1 MLVLGYLLPLVSEAA
16 PYLAS
21 GLGGTFPLIL
31 RTNIGKYSCDAAS
44 CGKKELPPDAS
55 IA

>member
-1 MLVLGYLLPLVSEAA
+1 MLVLGYLLPLVSKAA
-16 PYLAS
+16 PYLDS

-31 RTNIGKYSCDAAS
+31 RMNIGNSCDAAS
-44 CGKKELPPDAS
+44 SGKKDAS

>member
-1 MLVLGYLLPLVSEAA
+1 MLVSGYLLPLVSKAA
-16 PYLAS
+16 PYLDS

-31 RTNIGKYSCDAAS
+31 RTNIGKYNCDAAS
-44 CGKKELPPDAS
+44 SGKKELPPDAS